1 MGSGFSYAQTLLSQI
16 EPPKIEFGT
25 GNPSAFEYLLQQFDF
40 MRTPQGLV
48 KLTGS
53 VKAATKYIKSFHKEL
68 DIRMHCVSKE
78 HKGAR
83 LKAEMQKYIQ
93 LVPGVSILRYISIS
107 MLIKSPIL
115 VDFI

>member
-40 MRTPQGLV
+40 MRPPQGLV

-53 VKAATKYIKSFHKEL
+53 VKAATKYIQSFHKEF
-68 DIRMHCVSKE
+68 DVRVHCVSKE
-78 HKGAR
+78 FEGAR
-83 LKAEMQKYIQ
+83 LKAEMQNYIH
-93 LVPGVSILRYISIS
+93 LVQNSSVL
-107 MLIKSPIL
+107 
-115 VDFI
+115 FE